1 MNERSN
7 KSKKDY
13 RLEPYPKHIIINK
26 IQTQT
31 HFGIYNNNSIASS
44 SSNIANN
51 NDGNDKVTA
60 ALIDYTKNE
69 QRNTSLLDQNN
80 NTNQFKKCSKD
91 YFTPRQI
98 YLWVKVLELIVHL
111 SKDLN
116 EKLNNYFIS
125 NKWIN
130 HRNKIRKG
138 LITNINED
146 EKLLIQSYISEIH
159 SASFKEISFS
169 WELIQAIS
177 AIIFRHPNQVYP
189 LWEEIK
195 SKIVM
200 NLDPEDEK
208 KNCVEVIINKP
219 ILNSTMIV
227 KNKLDELKS
236 FRAVDERFA
245 ELWDPS
251 IQPPKLKCPYD
262 IMNIMDDDMIPQ
274 LEFIKENIVHPN
286 VKPPNLLE
294 NFACAC
300 ADNCQK
306 TSVCQCMLIDD
317 DSQDEGFPFDNDR
330 LSRSDIGAIYECNS
344 RCNCDMTCPNR
355 VIQRS
360 KKLPKKFQIFKTKEK
375 GWGVRSL
382 QFIKEGEFVMEHVGE
397 VIDARIA
404 SLRAVCYDK
413 LDTMSYFDLDY
424 DFDKKER
431 RKVLSLDSN
440 YWCGI
445 SRFLNHSCNANL
457 ITIPFFV
464 ENKDKRWQRIAFF
477 AQRDIKAFSEL
488 TLDYKIE
495 SDEFDCYCGSQYC
508 RYTKNN

>member
-7 KSKKDY
+7 KSN
-13 RLEPYPKHIIINK
+13 RLEPYSKHIIINK

-44 SSNIANN
+44 SKTTNN
-51 NDGNDKVTA
+51 NDENDKVA
-60 ALIDYTKNE
+60 ADLTDYTKNE
-69 QRNTSLLDQNN
+69 QSNTSLLDQNN
-80 NTNQFKKCSKD
+80 PNQFKKCSKD

-98 YLWVKVLELIVHL
+98 HLWVKVLELIVHL

-116 EKLNNYFIS
+116 EKLNNDFIS
-125 NKWIN
+125 IKWIN

-138 LITNINED
+138 LITNITED

-177 AIIFRHPNQVYP
+177 AIIFRNPNQVYP

-208 KNCVEVIINKP
+208 KNCAKVIINKP
-219 ILNSTMIV
+219 ILNSTMLV
-227 KNKLDELKS
+227 KNQLDELKS
-236 FRAVDERFA
+236 LRAVDERFA

-251 IQPPKLKCPYD
+251 IQTPKQKCPYD

-317 DSQDEGFPFDNDR
+317 DSQDEGFPFENDM

-344 RCNCDMTCPNR
+344 RCNCDMSCPNR

-360 KKLPKKFQIFKTKEK
+360 KKIPKKFQIFKTKEK

-431 RKVLSLDSN
+431 RQVLSLDSN

-495 SDEFDCYCGSQYC
+495 TDEFDCYCGSQYC